1 MILIKALVAV
11 IHACLKAV
19 AAVALAMGTFFAAA
33 VVLIVIAFAVLIFF
47 GFTGVGTIRFAR
59 NRRKGRSSPGEL

>member
-19 AAVALAMGTFFAAA
+19 AAVALAMGAFFATA
-33 VVLIVIAFAVLIFF
+33 VVLIVIAFSILVFF
-47 GFTGVGTIRFAR
+47 GFTSVGTIRFAR
-59 NRRKGRSSPGEL
+59 NRKKGRSSPGDL

>member
-19 AAVALAMGTFFAAA
+19 AAVALALGAFFATA
-33 VVLIVIAFAVLIFF
+33 VVLIIIAFGVLVFF
-47 GFTGVGTIRFAR
+47 GFTGVGTLRFAR
-59 NRRKGRSSPGEL
+59 GRRKGKSSPGEL